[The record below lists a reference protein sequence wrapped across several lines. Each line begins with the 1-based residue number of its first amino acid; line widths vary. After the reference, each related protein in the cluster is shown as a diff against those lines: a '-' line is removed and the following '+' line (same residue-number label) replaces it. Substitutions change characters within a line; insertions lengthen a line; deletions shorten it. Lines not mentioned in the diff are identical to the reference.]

1 MAQDRD
7 PLRRVLGDMDP
18 SWFGDPVRE
27 LGLFQACG
35 TVAEIRGVFREQVE
49 VEVSAM
55 LALLE
60 DADAFDVI
68 ELMRMREFPPVPD
81 PRVVIP
87 DGSAIV
93 IEIVTCALLA
103 RGKRKLSAVPRDE
116 TRPHEGVSDLHN
128 RARRLSRLGM
138 FRHMLEARMNPD
150 PMAQIA
156 AEYQSAVLLVRNLQ
170 YDTIRDRH
178 EALLFN
184 HPVVAELM
192 SSHLGYS
199 YAAVL
204 KMRSAMIDLS
214 AARMTK
220 LRDESAEILMRHP
233 NTPPGQVPP
242 EELQA
247 FMDLIIPFIFLPAD
261 RAIITAEDVAKQSGV
276 PVGQVTKVLDSYSQI
291 FDDSEPAGNRVYSML
306 VGANPFLL
314 TPLVS
319 DGTGAYVSTTNDVGL
334 DSLRRILEAA
344 LPTNSDD
351 VRRYDQKARQIVSEQ
366 LALEHLETILGA
378 APAHSGFKY
387 FAPERGRLPS
397 DLGADAPEL
406 NKVAK
411 QVEADGLFLIDDVA
425 ICVEVKAKS
434 IAAAARRG
442 DVRRLTT
449 DLKATVGDA
458 SNQAIRLQ
466 TLIETNRGIWLGNR
480 TWLPLEHIQEVR
492 SVVVLLDDLGPLGT
506 ALGDLQRV
514 GIVPRVRPPWVT
526 SLHDLATIAE
536 INERPSEFL
545 LYLRRRTDSGVTTH
559 YRAEDELDLYML
571 FLGGKL
577 YVAPDPDRT
586 RTEHPA
592 VPPVKKHERR
602 EHAQDAVGTLV
613 ADHCGELNAWMGRH
627 DIEEHNN
634 PPDKPRFNAP
644 EGIVSLID
652 ALAAADTPGAV
663 RTGADLLGLAGETQQ
678 KLLRLITERARATR
692 KDGQFHEVMLSFAGL
707 WGHPT
712 LYIAAAPHTG
722 DWAIA
727 RKRLETYMRAK
738 KHQVQS
744 DRAFGMLFDAQGNLV
759 HTIYMND
766 PAGDDPA
773 LDTLGSEMQLQP
785 IGDRTR
791 TPTPPSARRATRRL
805 RGSRRKR

>member
-7 PLRRVLGDMDP
+7 PLRRVLGYLDP
-18 SWFGDPVRE
+18 VWFGDPARD
-27 LGLFQACG
+27 LGLFQDCG

-49 VEVSAM
+49 EEVSAM
-55 LALLE
+55 LALVE

-81 PRVVIP
+81 PRVVMP
-87 DGSAIV
+87 DGSAIA

-103 RGKRKLSAVPRDE
+103 RGKRKQGSVPRE
-116 TRPHEGVSDLHN
+116 VTRPHEEISELHD
-128 RARRLSRLGM
+128 RAQRLSRLAM
-138 FRHMLEARMNPD
+138 FRHMLESRINPD

-156 AEYQSAVLLVRNLQ
+156 AEYQSAVLLIRNLQ

-178 EALLFN
+178 EAALFH

-192 SSHLGYS
+192 SSHLRYS
-199 YAAVL
+199 YDDVL
-204 KMRSAMIDLS
+204 KVRTAMTNVSAT
-214 AARMTK
+214 RMTK
-220 LRDESAEILMRHP
+220 LRDDSAGILLRHP
-233 NTPPGQVPP
+233 KTPPDQVRP

-247 FMDLIIPFIFLPAD
+247 FMDIMIPFMFLPAD
-261 RAIITAEDVAKQSGV
+261 RAVITAANVARESGL
-276 PVGQVTKVLDSYSQI
+276 PVEQVTKVLDSYSQV
-291 FDDSEPAGNRVYSML
+291 FDDSEPAGKRAYNML
-306 VGANPFLL
+306 VGVNPFLL

-344 LPTNSDD
+344 LPTNSAE
-351 VRRYDQKARQIVSEQ
+351 VRRYDKKARQVVSEQ
-366 LALEHLETILGA
+366 LALEHLETIVGA
-378 APAHSGFKY
+378 APAHAGFKY
-387 FAPERGRLPS
+387 FAPNGGKSPR
-397 DLGADAPEL
+397 DLGADCSEL

-411 QVEADGLFLIDDVA
+411 QVEGDGLFLIDDVA

-442 DVRRLTT
+442 DVRRLAT
-449 DLKATVGDA
+449 DLKATVGGA
-458 SNQAIRLQ
+458 SEQAIRLQ

-480 TWLPLEHIQEVR
+480 TWLPLDHIHEVR

-536 INERPSEFL
+536 VNERPSEFL

-577 YVAPDPDRT
+577 YVAPDPDQT
-586 RTEHPA
+586 RATHPA

-613 ADHCGELNAWMGRH
+613 ADHCGELNAWMGRQL
-627 DIEEHNN
+627 IEEHNN
-634 PPDKPRFNAP
+634 PPGKPRFNAP
-644 EGIVSLID
+644 EAICSLID
-652 ALAAADTPGAV
+652 ALTVADSPGAF
-663 RTGADLLGLAGETQQ
+663 RTGADLLGLSGETQQ
-678 KLLRLITERARATR
+678 KILKLITERARTTR

-712 LYIAAAPHTG
+712 LYIAAAPRAG
-722 DWAIA
+722 DPGFA

-738 KHQVQS
+738 KHQLQS
-744 DRAFGMLFDAQGNLV
+744 DRAFGMLLDDQGKLV
-759 HTIYMND
+759 HTVYLNE

-773 LDTLGSEMQLQP
+773 LDALGREMQLQP
-785 IGDRTR
+785 IGDRSR
-791 TPTPPSARRATRRL
+791 APAPPSARRATRRL

>member
-1 MAQDRD
+1 MSVALRNLVLLLRRRDLTQDRD
-7 PLRRVLGDMDP
+7 PLRRVLGDMHP
-18 SWFGDPVRE
+18 AWFGDPVHD
-27 LGLFQACG
+27 LGLFQACV
-35 TVAEIRGVFREQVE
+35 TVAEIRNVFREQVE
-49 VEVSAM
+49 EEVSDM
-55 LALLE
+55 LALVH

-68 ELMRMREFPPVPD
+68 ELLRMREFSPVPD
-81 PRVVIP
+81 PRVVMP
-87 DGSAIV
+87 DGSAIA

-103 RGKRKLSAVPRDE
+103 RGKRKQGSVARE
-116 TRPHEGVSDLHN
+116 EARPHEKISKLHD
-128 RARRLSRLGM
+128 RAQRLSRLAA
-138 FRHMLEARMNPD
+138 FRHMLEARINPD

-170 YDTIRDRH
+170 YDTIRDHH
-178 EALLFN
+178 EAAIFN

-192 SSHLGYS
+192 SSQLGYS
-199 YAAVL
+199 YGEVL
-204 KMRSAMIDLS
+204 KVRRAMTNVSAI
-214 AARMTK
+214 RMTK
-220 LRDESAEILMRHP
+220 LRDDSAEILMRHP
-233 NTPPGQVPP
+233 NTAPDQVPP

-247 FMDLIIPFIFLPAD
+247 FMDIMIQFMFLPAD
-261 RAIITAEDVAKQSGV
+261 RAVVTAEDVARESGLAV
-276 PVGQVTKVLDSYSQI
+276 EQVTKVLESYSQT
-291 FDDSEPAGNRVYSML
+291 FDDSEPAGRRVYNML

-319 DGTGAYVSTTNDVGL
+319 DGTGAYASTTIDVGL

-344 LPTNSDD
+344 LPTNSDE
-351 VRRYDQKARQIVSEQ
+351 VRRYDKKARKVVSER

-378 APAHSGFKY
+378 VPAHASFTY
-387 FAPERGRLPS
+387 FAPDGGKSPR
-397 DLGADAPEL
+397 DLGAACSEL

-411 QVEADGLFLIDDVA
+411 QVEGDGLFLIDDVA

-458 SNQAIRLQ
+458 SDQAIRLQ

-480 TWLPLEHIQEVR
+480 TWLPLDHIHEVR
-492 SVVVLLDDLGPLGT
+492 SVVVLLDDVGSLGT

-559 YRAEDELDLYML
+559 YRAVDELDLYML

-577 YVAPDPDRT
+577 YVATDPDLT
-586 RTEHPA
+586 RAEHPA

-602 EHAQDAVGTLV
+602 EHEQDAVGTLV
-613 ADHCGELNAWMGRH
+613 ADQCGELNAWMGRH
-627 DIEEHNN
+627 QIDEHNN
-634 PPDKPRFNAP
+634 LPDKPRFNAP
-644 EGIVSLID
+644 EDIFSLID
-652 ALAAADTPGAV
+652 ALTVAHAPGAF
-663 RTGADLLGLAGETQQ
+663 RMGADLLGLAGETQQ
-678 KLLRLITERARATR
+678 RLLKLITDRARTTR

-712 LYIAAAPHTG
+712 LYIAAAPRAG
-722 DWAIA
+722 DWDFA
-727 RKRLETYMRAK
+727 RKRLEMYMRAK

-744 DRAFGMLFDAQGNLV
+744 DRAFGMLLDDQGDLV
-759 HTIYMND
+759 HTIYLND
-766 PAGDDPA
+766 PAGDDPVLDA
-773 LDTLGSEMQLQP
+773 LV
-785 IGDRTR
+785 
-791 TPTPPSARRATRRL
+791 ACRL
-805 RGSRRKR
+805 